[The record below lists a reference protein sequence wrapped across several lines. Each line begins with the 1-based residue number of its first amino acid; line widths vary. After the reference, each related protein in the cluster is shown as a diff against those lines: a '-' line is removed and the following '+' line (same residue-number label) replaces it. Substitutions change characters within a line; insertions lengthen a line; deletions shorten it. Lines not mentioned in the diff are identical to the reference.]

1 MCGREIMKKVLI
13 YLNENSLAPTGGS
26 IGYNYTLKKGL
37 QEIDNEGI
45 EIEYLQGKEVSAD
58 INTE

>member
-1 MCGREIMKKVLI
+1 MKKVLI

-45 EIEYLQGKEVSAD
+45 EIEYLQGKEVQ
-58 INTE
+58 I